1 MRKERILQDAFGLGD
16 AVVEGVDFDDEAG
29 AIVVAVRPRAKSR
42 SRCGRCA
49 RRSPRYDHGEGRR
62 WRALDL
68 GTTKVFLE
76 GPAPRV
82 SCRDHGN
89 SSGNKAVSIVKGVWH
104 WWQNVSEDF
113 TNGLT
118 HPAKRFSP
126 TPAPT
131 PGSVPVPAA

>member
-1 MRKERILQDAFGLGD
+1 MRKKRILQDAFGLGD
-16 AVVEGVDFDDEAG
+16 AVVDCVDFDDEAG

-76 GPAPRV
+76 GPALRIPGV
-82 SCRDHGN
+82 SGHPFRLNPDTH
-89 SSGNKAVSIVKGVWH
+89 SGVFGHLRRRADRRLC
-104 WWQNVSEDF
+104 E
-113 TNGLT
+113 
-118 HPAKRFSP
+118 
-126 TPAPT
+126 
-131 PGSVPVPAA
+131 